1 MSIYLEKPNPYG
13 YRLDIRH
20 PLVEKL
26 YWRYKD
32 KHHIPRW
39 CPMSDEE
46 RLDFEAQVV
55 EWWEGRKRGHERG
68 RPAGDAQAG
77 LQADQQ

>member
-55 EWWEGRKRGHERG
+55 EW
-68 RPAGDAQAG
+68 
-77 LQADQQ
+77 